1 MRTEQSETLRLHIE
15 ELTDRFVLHRS
26 KRVVLHSSARALGF
40 VMSLRELRRFCG
52 VVFILLSGN
61 AFGQQAVTFA
71 HYNVENYLEMNR
83 REGGRAVFEPKPE
96 HEKNTVIRIIKEIQ
110 PDILGVAEMGPPD
123 QFAEFRKRL
132 SEAGLEYPF
141 AEYVNGPDPDRH
153 LALVSRFEIVERHSE
168 KDPFFDLNGEREP
181 VERGFLDVTIEVN
194 PSYRLRLVG
203 AHLKSKLAVPSGE
216 ALLRRNE
223 ARLLRQHI
231 DRVLSKDPQVNLLVY
246 GDLNDTKDQP
256 AIQEILGPR
265 QSPNRLSDILL
276 SDAQGDHWTYYRQLS
291 DTYDRID
298 YILTDAALWPQ
309 IDQSRSYLYRSSD
322 WYSAS
327 DHRPVVAVI
336 RVKTQ

>member
-1 MRTEQSETLRLHIE
+1 MFTRNALIL
-15 ELTDRFVLHRS
+15 VL
-26 KRVVLHSSARALGF
+26 VLLAES
-40 VMSLRELRRFCG
+40 V
-52 VVFILLSGN
+52 
-61 AFGQQAVTFA
+61 FGQQAVKFV

-83 REGGRAVFEPKPE
+83 RQGGRTEFGPKPE
-96 HEKNTVIRIIKEIQ
+96 SEKKTLVRIIKEIH

-123 QFAEFRKRL
+123 QFEEFQKRL
-132 SEAGLEYPF
+132 KDAGLEFPF
-141 AEYVNGPDPDRH
+141 SEYVNAADPNRH
-153 LALVSRFEIVERHSE
+153 LALLSRFEIVERHSE
-168 KDPFFDLNGEREP
+168 KSLFFDLNGQREA

-231 DRVLSKDPQVNLLVY
+231 EAVLSKDPNANLLVY

-276 SDAQGDHWTYYRQLS
+276 ADAQGDHWTYYRQLS

-298 YILTDAALWPQ
+298 YILTNQALLPQ
-309 IDQSRSYLYRSSD
+309 IDQSQSGVYRSSD

-327 DHRPVVAVI
+327 DHRPVVTVI
-336 RVKTQ
+336 RMKTQ